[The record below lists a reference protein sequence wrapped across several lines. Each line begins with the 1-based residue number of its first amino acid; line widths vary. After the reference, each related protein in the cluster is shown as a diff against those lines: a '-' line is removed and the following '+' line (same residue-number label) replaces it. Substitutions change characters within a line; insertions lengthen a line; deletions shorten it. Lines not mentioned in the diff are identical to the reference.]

1 MISSAGSRSIAWLRK
16 IRNSLVHYPE
26 AEQDHYRLQPVFRW
40 NSNEES
46 APRAAAAQQ
55 RPGMRASSPTVVHS
69 RSVEPDWSLER
80 DHGETH
86 DVNQSPYPKSRRLRT
101 SAAGRR
107 SHATR
112 HWRRRT
118 QYSHMATPQR
128 ASARPVWSMAR
139 GRSRAPAGENQA
151 GRQDDQGQ
159 DAMRRESLRRAKA
172 ANLIVE

>member
-26 AEQDHYRLQPVFRW
+26 AEQDHYRLHPVFRW

-118 QYSHMATPQR
+118 PVLPHGHPSAGVSE
-128 ASARPVWSMAR
+128 ASLVYGSGPIP
-139 GRSRAPAGENQA
+139 SRAAGA
-151 GRQDDQGQ
+151 KLARQDDRGR
-159 DAMRRESLRRAKA
+159 DTMRRELLRRAKIA
-172 ANLIVE
+172 TLIVE